1 MSSIIKIR
9 GLTKIYK
16 IKGGDDVLALDNVN
30 LEIGNV
36 GMTAIGES
44 GSGKSTLLNAIG
56 LIIPFDSGDVSLGNY
71 DYATL
76 KERDKDDIRR
86 NEINYVFQ
94 EFNLIGGITVEENL
108 RLEMS
113 LAGKKDVALIDEAL
127 ERVSLIE
134 VKKKYPYELSGGEQ
148 QRVAIARAIVKGSG
162 VLLADEPTGNLED
175 RKSVV

>member
-36 GMTAIGES
+36 GMTAIVGES

-76 KERDKDDIRR
+76 KEMDKDDIRR
-86 NEINYVFQ
+86 NEIN
-94 EFNLIGGITVEENL
+94 
-108 RLEMS
+108 
-113 LAGKKDVALIDEAL
+113 
-127 ERVSLIE
+127 
-134 VKKKYPYELSGGEQ
+134 
-148 QRVAIARAIVKGSG
+148 
-162 VLLADEPTGNLED
+162 
-175 RKSVV
+175 

>member
-1 MSSIIKIR
+1 M
-9 GLTKIYK
+9 
-16 IKGGDDVLALDNVN
+16 
-30 LEIGNV
+30 
-36 GMTAIGES
+36 
-44 GSGKSTLLNAIG
+44 LNAIG

-113 LAGKKDVALIDEAL
+113 LAGKK
-127 ERVSLIE
+127 
-134 VKKKYPYELSGGEQ
+134 GCCF
-148 QRVAIARAIVKGSG
+148 
-162 VLLADEPTGNLED
+162 D
-175 RKSVV
+175 RRSS